1 MNEKLREAI
10 LKYQLL
16 NWNLLPVKGK
26 QPWDYQNNYL
36 LRWDEYKTKRTPIRL
51 LDDAEGVAVLT
62 GEISGNLIAIDLD
75 PYEKKGKTYNAP
87 DGSVQQ
93 KYKLRSKKDLDLIN
107 EIWDEYRNVT
117 MSQVTGRNGKR
128 LFFTSDNSYVPKENV
143 ASGVAVMGNGGHYVV
158 LAPSP
163 HPDAHYSTEGLE
175 QDTPRLYEDY
185 NDVKPMHVNGWFF
198 AEFCERFGLKVE
210 PDVIDVLYYL
220 ENGVQEGDV
229 ITRNAVSMA
238 CAEWFFRKGF
248 KEEDIIQKC
257 LTQNK
262 LNASPD
268 KEADV
273 KSAVKYQLKKHYFIK
288 FKDDPKSTFSIDD
301 IDLNFDY
308 SRDTLKVAGGAT
320 DKFVY
325 EGVAVVDKTGN
336 KRWILIA
343 WDGVKAHVIPLGVKD
358 GKRVREVEILGQNYI
373 LRSYPA
379 VIVDGIWSIKE
390 ALSWAKNPTFK
401 DPKTVFNNIRE
412 VYSFFLDFTG
422 MGEYIEAA
430 RTVGA
435 LKAIATYFF
444 RAFSFY
450 PLDLAKGESDTG
462 KSVHAKAT
470 VFQSY
475 HSTGLLSSLTPA
487 VVFRLAA
494 SCEPTMIMDNI
505 ERYYDSQ
512 KMDEDSGVMCEI
524 IDTGCDVSGKVMR
537 MGERDENGDMRMEE
551 FPTFCP
557 KSATSV
563 MGYIKSMGNRAI
575 PITMQRT
582 IDPAFSGRSQLLLIN
597 PINEDDEW
605 ATRIKQ
611 NRNDMYAL
619 RLKLFNEI
627 KKAARINDADEIK
640 KTGLTSRGYDVW
652 KPILTVAK
660 FFCPTRMNELVEY
673 AKFIETTKEDDYND
687 EKNQALINTLVDL
700 VVKEGWVKLNDI
712 ALGYN
717 NIRGVG
723 TDPSIKRA
731 SNSMVKRYLANLGF
745 IRTKR
750 GAGNMTVVYIDFVS
764 LRRYAH
770 QIHRHVGEQTV
781 EEKIEANRSYT
792 MQFRK
797 LDYAAMKKTFEDT
810 LK

>member
-36 LRWDEYKTKRTPIRL
+36 LRWDEYKTKRSPIRL

-75 PYEKKGKTYNAP
+75 PYEKKGKTFNAP
-87 DGSVQQ
+87 DGSTQQ

-117 MSQVTGRNGKR
+117 MAQITGRNGKR
-128 LFFTSDNSYVPKENV
+128 LFFTSTNSYVPKENV
-143 ASGVAVMGNGGHYVV
+143 APGVALMGNGGHYVV

-175 QDTPRLYEDY
+175 QDTPRLYEEF
-185 NDVKPMHVNGWFF
+185 NDLPPMHVNGWFF
-198 AEFCERFGLKVE
+198 AEFCERFNLKVE
-210 PDVIDVLYYL
+210 TDVIDVLWYL
-220 ENGVQEGDV
+220 ENGVQEGDAV
-229 ITRNAVSMA
+229 TRNAVSMA

-248 KEEDIIQKC
+248 KEEVIIEKC
-257 LTQNK
+257 LEQNRK
-262 LNASPD
+262 NASPD

-288 FKDDPKSTFSIDD
+288 FKDNPEETFSVDD
-301 IDLNFDY
+301 IDLDFDY
-308 SRDTLKVAGGAT
+308 SRDTIKVAGGAT
-320 DKFVY
+320 EKFVY
-325 EGVAVVDKTGN
+325 EGVAVVDKTGIP
-336 KRWILIA
+336 RWILIV
-343 WDGVKAHVIPLGVKD
+343 WDGVKAYAIPLNIKD
-358 GKRVREVEILGQNYI
+358 GKRVREVEILGSNYI
-373 LRSYPA
+373 IQSYPIA
-379 VIVDGIWSIKE
+379 VVAGIWTVRD
-390 ALSWAKNPTFK
+390 ALTWVKNPTFK
-401 DPKTVFNNIRE
+401 NPKVVFNNIRDT
-412 VYSFFLDFTG
+412 YSFFLDFTG

-435 LKAIATYFF
+435 LKAVATYFF

-450 PLDLAKGESDTG
+450 PLDLAKGVSNSG
-462 KSVHAKAT
+462 KTTHAKAT

-475 HSTGLLSSLTPA
+475 HCTKLIADPTPA

-494 SCEPTMIMDNI
+494 TCEPTLILDNI
-505 ERYYDSQ
+505 ERFYDSQ
-512 KMDEDSGVMCEI
+512 KMDESASAFCELL
-524 IDTGCDVSGKVMR
+524 DTGCDVSGEVLR
-537 MGERDENGDMRMEE
+537 MGERGEDGELKLER

-557 KSATSV
+557 KAATSV

-582 IDPAFSGRSQLLLIN
+582 DNIAFSGRSQLLLPN
-597 PINEDDEW
+597 PIFDDDEMP
-605 ATRIKQ
+605 TKIRQ

-619 RLKLFNEI
+619 RMKLFNDVKNE
-627 KKAARINDADEIK
+627 ARKNDFEEVK

-660 FFCPTRMNELVEY
+660 FFCPERLEEVIAY
-673 AKFIETTKEDDYND
+673 AKFIEGTKVGEYND
-687 EKNQALINTLVDL
+687 ETNEALINALVDV
-700 VVKEGWVKLNDI
+700 VVKEGWIKLDDI
-712 ALGYN
+712 ALAFN

-731 SNSMVKRYLANLGF
+731 SNELVGKYLANLGF
-745 IRTKR
+745 IRKKR
-750 GAGNMTVVYIDFVS
+750 GAGNYTVIHIDFVS

-770 QIHRHVGEQTV
+770 QINRHVGEQTV
-781 EEKIEANRSYT
+781 EEKIEANQKFA

-797 LDYAAMKKTFEDT
+797 PDYSMIKKSLRRP